1 MGTLKRGCFFQ
12 QASRRYLLSEWL
24 LGAGAKLSLAAAALV
39 PLTAYPAANREPL
52 PTNVVVLT
60 FDDSVKTQVTF
71 VAPLLDQLDFSATF
85 FITEGFGFK
94 TNKDD
99 YMTWADILQLASM
112 GFEIG
117 NHTRDH
123 MGVTATSLGRLA
135 EQIEAVNA
143 DCQRRVIPQPV
154 SFAYPG
160 NSFDV
165 GALPILKAAGIKFA
179 RRGGSPEYAY
189 EQGKGVAYEPAEDH
203 PLLIPT
209 AGDARPNWTLDDF
222 KKALSLGGK
231 AKVVVFQF
239 HGVPD
244 LQHPWVSTPPDRFRE
259 YMLYLKEHDYHVLA
273 LRDLERYVDPAFEP
287 PDPLAKIKRR
297 QQQIGDPDQQRI
309 PGNNR

>member
-1 MGTLKRGCFFQ
+1 MGPLKLSCFFRN
-12 QASRRYLLSEWL
+12 ASKRHWPSEWL
-24 LGAGAKLSLAAAALV
+24 RDAGQRLCLAAALLV
-39 PLTAYPAANREPL
+39 PLTAYPAANRAPL

-60 FDDSVKTQVTF
+60 FDDSVKSQATF
-71 VAPLLDQLDFSATF
+71 VAPLLDKLDFSATF

-99 YMTWADILQLASM
+99 YMTWADILQLDSN

-123 MGVTATSLGRLA
+123 MGVTETTLDRLS
-135 EQIEAVNA
+135 EQMEAVNA
-143 DCQRRVIPQPV
+143 DCRRRAIPQPV

-165 GALPILKAAGIKFA
+165 VALPILKAAGIKFA

-189 EQGKGVAYEPAEDH
+189 EQGKGIAYEPGEDH

-231 AKVVVFQF
+231 GKVVVFQF

-244 LQHPWVSTPPDRFRE
+244 LQHPWVSTPPERFQE
-259 YMLYLKEHDYHVLA
+259 YMLYLKEHDYQVLA

-287 PDPLAKIKRR
+287 PDPLAKINRR
-297 QQQIGDPDQQRI
+297 RAQIAA
-309 PGNNR
+309 PGPAAPARQ